1 MIGIRGYGF
10 KSMSIKWLLR
20 FGNVIMK
27 VELEMWLV
35 KCLFYFGNVI
45 MKVEILELEW
55 FQTLNFVF
63 IIVLISKLVNP
74 N

>member
-10 KSMSIKWLLR
+10 RTMFNQMDIEIKVDLELRLIKWLLD
-20 FGNVIMK
+20 
-27 VELEMWLV
+27 
-35 KCLFYFGNVI
+35 FGNVI

-63 IIVLISKLVNP
+63 IIVLISKLVDP